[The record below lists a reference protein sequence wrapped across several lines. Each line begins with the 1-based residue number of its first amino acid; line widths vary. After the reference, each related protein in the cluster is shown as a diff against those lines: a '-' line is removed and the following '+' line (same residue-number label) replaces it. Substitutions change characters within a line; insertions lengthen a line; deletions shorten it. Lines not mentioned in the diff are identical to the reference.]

1 MAIRAPFDEV
11 TAAEEIPKLIQLT
24 PNLYAASFTLMK
36 LIPARYILRKAA
48 QTGEIGPDT
57 LIVETTSGTFGLA
70 LAMQAARL
78 GRRLVLVSDPAI
90 DDRLYRRLTDLG
102 AVVER
107 VREKAPVGGYQGARL
122 ARLAEIQAENPD
134 SFCPRQYSN
143 PDNPGSYA
151 LVAELLAESLGQIDC
166 VVGPVGSGGSMC
178 GTVGSLRSLLP
189 HCRAIGVDTPYSVLF
204 GQPDGHRGLR
214 GLGNSLMPQN
224 LDHQVFDS
232 VHWCSEALAYQA
244 TRRLH
249 QRFAMFK
256 GPTSGAAFH
265 VAHWW
270 STSNPDSRTVVMLPD
285 DGYRYQDTVYD
296 DTWLRAAGH
305 LDRAVPGVPVFLD
318 DPRTPYGEWSA
329 YEWGRRTHDEVISSI
344 GGLAGV
350 R

>member
-1 MAIRAPFDEV
+1 MAIRAPFDEI
-11 TAAEEIPKLIQLT
+11 TAAEEIPKLVRLT

-36 LIPARYILRKAA
+36 LIPARHILRKAVG
-48 QTGEIGPDT
+48 TGEIGPET
-57 LIVETTSGTFGLA
+57 LIAETTSGTFGLA

-107 VREKAPVGGYQGARL
+107 VREKAAVGGYQGARL
-122 ARLAEIQAENPD
+122 ARLAEIQAEHPD
-134 SFCPRQYSN
+134 NFCPRQYSN
-143 PDNPGSYA
+143 PENPRSYA
-151 LVAELLAESLGQIDC
+151 LVAELLAESLGQVDC

-178 GTVGSLRSLLP
+178 GTVTSLRSLLP

-224 LDHQVFDS
+224 LDHRVFDS
-232 VHWCSEALAYQA
+232 VHWCSESLAYQA

-249 QRFAMFK
+249 RQFSMFK

-270 STSNPDSRTVVMLPD
+270 ARANPDSRTVVMLPD

-296 DTWLRAAGH
+296 DDWLRDDGH
-305 LDRAVPGVPVFLD
+305 LDRAAPEVPVFLS
-318 DPRTPYGEWSA
+318 DPRVPDGEWSA
-329 YEWGRRTHDEVISSI
+329 YEWGRRPYDEVVSS
-344 GGLAGV
+344 LDAPAGA